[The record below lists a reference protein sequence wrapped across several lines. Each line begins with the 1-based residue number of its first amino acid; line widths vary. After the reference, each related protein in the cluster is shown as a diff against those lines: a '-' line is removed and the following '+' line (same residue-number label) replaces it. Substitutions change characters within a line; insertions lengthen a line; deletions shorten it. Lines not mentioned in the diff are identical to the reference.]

1 MDPGDRIPHDDWV
14 DQDLLTR
21 DEASERLV
29 AEIAEVTRK
38 IEAGEGDV
46 AMAPANTPHKFK
58 NLGPGPLYTM
68 DIHLNGEWIQTDLY
82 DPDAG

>member
-21 DEASERLV
+21 DEASERLG

-38 IEAGEGDV
+38 IEAGEGDELMQRRLSGMKE
-46 AMAPANTPHKFK
+46 ALEHYRNR
-58 NLGPGPLYTM
+58 
-68 DIHLNGEWIQTDLY
+68 
-82 DPDAG
+82 

>member
-21 DEASERLV
+21 NEASERLV

-38 IEAGEGDV
+38 IEAGEGDELMQRRLSGMKE
-46 AMAPANTPHKFK
+46 ALEHYRNR
-58 NLGPGPLYTM
+58 
-68 DIHLNGEWIQTDLY
+68 
-82 DPDAG
+82 